1 MDLWHFEISQK
12 ETQRFRSNAVQ
23 HLQFTSKVGKE
34 IKEKLGKDKQQFAQ
48 NKADQFVTLTT
59 LLLRIFSYEFTGAN
73 DAPAPLSKEETEPKH
88 YL

>member
-12 ETQRFRSNAVQ
+12 EPQRFRGNALQ
-23 HLQFTSKVGKE
+23 HLQFTSKAGKE
-34 IKEKLGKDKQQFAQ
+34 EKEKRGKEKQQFAQ

-59 LLLRIFSYEFTGAN
+59 LLLSIFSCEFTGAN
-73 DAPAPLSKEETEPKH
+73 DAPAPLSKQETEPKH